1 MEMRAVSLPVCDLD
15 HDARPNSAILAIQA
29 PIEIP
34 PPHSHDRALLRPLST
49 LGKPKFADAQIS
61 FLRRTEYISSHTS
74 KSRFES
80 TTSKSLTSGTGNR
93 IRKPASTL
101 DKEAPSAIKKAIEDS
116 FKVAQ
121 NSLRNKSSIQHP
133 NPSKRNLRVVEAYP
147 LLPDDNA
154 WTDAGGYCEVKFF
167 TNPVPPSTVYDDRLE
182 VALLKPLEPTEAEE
196 ARRQALQEAYERDP
210 RRHPAPETILNYDFF
225 LPLNTPDVKNIK
237 RKFDTLDADHDSAD
251 LYTHTNEDGVRC
263 FRYKKIRAYES
274 IQPAGS
280 QEGKYDTV
288 VLALHDG
295 KDGEHQKAAHY
306 YPLVQKIVIKPQRNK
321 HIEMKRL
328 RLSENEQENDGV
340 DFIELEVVQPSEQVE
355 SMRRDFRE
363 FPYGRPQE
371 EDEPEVVVVEEIAKA
386 GYEEQ
391 EKSGKGDSDGGEED
405 AEGDDE

>member
-1 MEMRAVSLPVCDLD
+1 MC
-15 HDARPNSAILAIQA
+15 LAIQA

-34 PPHSHDRALLRPLST
+34 QPHARDRALLRPLST

-93 IRKPASTL
+93 LRKAAPTTQ
-101 DKEAPSAIKKAIEDS
+101 DKESPAAIKQSIEDS
-116 FKVAQ
+116 FKIAQ
-121 NSLRNKSSIQHP
+121 SSMKEKHKIQHP
-133 NPSKRNLRVVEAYP
+133 NPNKRHLRVVDAYP
-147 LLPDDNA
+147 LIPDDNA

-167 TNPVPPSTVYDDRLE
+167 TNPVPPSTTYDSRLE

-225 LPLNTPDVKNIK
+225 LPENTSDVKNIK
-237 RKFDTLDADHDSAD
+237 RKFNTLDPERNSEE
-251 LYTHTNEDGVRC
+251 LYTHKNVEDGQPS
-263 FRYKKIRAYES
+263 FRYKKVRTYES
-274 IQPAGS
+274 IQPFGS

-288 VLALHDG
+288 VLSIHDG
-295 KDGEHQKAAHY
+295 KDGEHVRAVHY

-328 RLSENEQENDGV
+328 RLSEREEGDEGM
-340 DFIELEVVQPSEQVE
+340 DFIELEVGEPSEQVE
-355 SMRRDFRE
+355 RLRREYRE

-371 EDEPEVVVVEEIAKA
+371 EGEDEEGVQEGEVLEEIARN
-386 GYEEQ
+386 GYEGQ
-391 EKSGKGDSDGGEED
+391 ENENGIGKAKGNSDAEGEED
-405 AEGDDE
+405 AEGDEE

>member
-1 MEMRAVSLPVCDLD
+1 MD
-15 HDARPNSAILAIQA
+15 
-29 PIEIP
+29 
-34 PPHSHDRALLRPLST
+34 
-49 LGKPKFADAQIS
+49 
-61 FLRRTEYISSHTS
+61 
-74 KSRFES
+74 
-80 TTSKSLTSGTGNR
+80 
-93 IRKPASTL
+93 
-101 DKEAPSAIKKAIEDS
+101 
-116 FKVAQ
+116 
-121 NSLRNKSSIQHP
+121 
-133 NPSKRNLRVVEAYP
+133 AYP

-167 TNPVPPSTVYDDRLE
+167 TNPVPPSMTYDDRLE

-196 ARRQALQEAYERDP
+196 ARRQALQEAYDRDP
-210 RRHPAPETILNYDFF
+210 RRNPAPETILNYDFF
-225 LPLNTPDVKNIK
+225 LPQSTSDVKNIK
-237 RKFDTLDADHDSAD
+237 RKFDTLDPEHDSAD
-251 LYTHTNEDGVRC
+251 LYTHTNEDGTQC

-295 KDGEHQKAAHY
+295 KDGEHQRAVHY

-340 DFIELEVVQPSEQVE
+340 DFIELEVVEPSEQVE
-355 SMRRDFRE
+355 SMRREFKE

-371 EDEPEVVVVEEIAKA
+371 EEEVEVVEEIAKA
-386 GYEEQ
+386 GYEGQ
-391 EKSGKGDSDGGEED
+391 EKEKENGNGVAKGESDGGDED